1 MKIIRGLCHVFV
13 WLCMLFTAA
22 MMLLMVAEVL
32 SRWILN
38 RAILG
43 STEWA
48 QVLLC
53 CTMSSF
59 GAAILCNRMTKV
71 DILTSHLKP
80 KTQVI
85 LDIFMLFLAAVA
97 IGVLSWRQGAYAV
110 TTYNQHVVFDNIR
123 LPKWIFVAVFSMS
136 YGVAALTTLCVMI
149 RKIVSAVHGEWEKEV
164 KLGDAD
170 WEFAYGKHGVSS
182 WSPDAKPEAAAA
194 DAPAA
199 EQTDGGED
207 A

>member
-1 MKIIRGLCHVFV
+1 
-13 WLCMLFTAA
+13 MLFTAA

-71 DILTSHLKP
+71 DILTSHFKP

-110 TTYNQHVVFDNIR
+110 TTYNQHVMFDNIR

-164 KLGDAD
+164 KLGDTD
-170 WEFAYGKHGVSS
+170 WEFAFGKHGVSS
-182 WSPDAKPEAAAA
+182 WSPDTKPEAAAA
-194 DAPAA
+194 AEAPEA
-199 EQTDGGED
+199 EQKEGGEG

>member
-13 WLCMLFTAA
+13 WLCMIFTAA
-22 MMLLMVAEVL
+22 MMLLMVSEVL
-32 SRWILN
+32 SRWLFN

-136 YGVAALTTLCVMI
+136 YGVAALTTVCVMI
-149 RKIVSAVHGEWEKEV
+149 RKIAAAVHGDWEKEA
-164 KLGDAD
+164 KLGDTD
-170 WEFAYGKHGVSS
+170 WEFAFGKHGVSS
-182 WSPDAKPEAAAA
+182 WKPDVKPEAG
-194 DAPAA
+194 APA
-199 EQTDGGED
+199 EQKDGGDE

>member
-1 MKIIRGLCHVFV
+1 MKIIRALCHVFV
-13 WLCMLFTAA
+13 WICMLCTAA
-22 MMLLMVAEVL
+22 MMLLMVSEVL
-32 SRWILN
+32 SRWLFN

-85 LDIFMLFLAAVA
+85 LDIIVLFLAAVA

-123 LPKWIFVAVFSMS
+123 LPKWIFVAVFSLS
-136 YGVAALTTLCVMI
+136 YGVAALTTLCVWI
-149 RKIVSAVHGEWEKEV
+149 RKIHSAIKGDWEKEAR
-164 KLGDAD
+164 LGDTD
-170 WEFAYGKHGVSS
+170 WEFAFGKHGVSS
-182 WSPDAKPEAAAA
+182 WSPEDKPEEKKEEGG
-194 DAPAA
+194 DA
-199 EQTDGGED
+199 
-207 A
+207 

>member
-1 MKIIRGLCHVFV
+1 MKIIRALCHVFV
-13 WLCMLFTAA
+13 WLCMLCTAA
-22 MMLLMVAEVL
+22 MMLLMVSEVL
-32 SRWILN
+32 SRWLFN

-85 LDIFMLFLAAVA
+85 LDIIVLFLAAVA
-97 IGVLSWRQGAYAV
+97 IGVLSWRQGAYAI
-110 TTYNQHVVFDNIR
+110 TTYHQHVVFDNIR
-123 LPKWIFVAVFSMS
+123 LPKWIFVAVFSLS
-136 YGVAALTTLCVMI
+136 YGVAALTTLCIWI
-149 RKIVSAVHGEWEKEV
+149 RKIHSAIKGDWEKEA
-164 KLGDAD
+164 KLGDTD
-170 WEFAYGKHGVSS
+170 WEFAFGKHGVSS
-182 WSPDAKPEAAAA
+182 WSPEEKP
-194 DAPAA
+194 
-199 EQTDGGED
+199 GED
-207 A
+207 SKKEGGDA

>member
-1 MKIIRGLCHVFV
+1 MKVIRALCHVFV
-13 WLCMLFTAA
+13 WLCMLCTAA

-32 SRWILN
+32 SRWIIGK
-38 RAILG
+38 AILG

-85 LDIFMLFLAAVA
+85 LDIVVLFLAAVA
-97 IGVLSWRQGAYAV
+97 IGVLSWRQGAYALL
-110 TTYNQHVVFDNIR
+110 TYRQHVIFDNIR
-123 LPKWIFVAVFSMS
+123 LPKWYFVAVFSLS
-136 YGVAALTTLCVMI
+136 YGVAALTTLCVVV
-149 RKIVSAVHGEWEKEV
+149 RKICSAVKGDWEKEV
-164 KLGDAD
+164 KLGDTD
-170 WEFAYGKHGVSS
+170 WEFAFGKHGVSG
-182 WSPDAKPEAAAA
+182 WSSDAQPEEKQNGGG
-194 DAPAA
+194 A
-199 EQTDGGED
+199 E
-207 A
+207 

>member
-1 MKIIRGLCHVFV
+1 MKIIRGLCHIFV
-13 WLCMLFTAA
+13 WICMLCTAA

-71 DILTSHLKP
+71 DILTSRMKP
-80 KTQVI
+80 KTQVL
-85 LDIFMLFLAAVA
+85 LDIVVLFLAAVA

-110 TTYNQHVVFDNIR
+110 TTYKQHVIFDNIR
-123 LPKWIFVAVFSMS
+123 LPKWYFVAVFSLS
-136 YGVAALTTLCVMI
+136 YGVAALTTLCVFI
-149 RKIVSAVHGEWEKEV
+149 RKIVSAVKGDWEKEA
-164 KLGDAD
+164 KLGDTD
-170 WEFAYGKHGVSS
+170 WEFAFGKHGVSS
-182 WSPDAKPEAAAA
+182 WSPDVKPEAA
-194 DAPAA
+194 
-199 EQTDGGED
+199 QKDGGD
-207 A
+207 GA